1 MLNFIPRI
9 QHFAAV
15 LLLRTWAFWSVAAPV
30 GMTGLCLL
38 LVAGLAALAG
48 APIGTVVT
56 GFLVDV
62 QEPLAQVST
71 QLWMTA
77 FILMALFYGVSRQ
90 LVRRT
95 LKNPL
100 SAPLAE
106 LVAHIGQK
114 IRRMLFHLAIT
125 DNSTA
130 PTPNIFPSNIL
141 ETRGQPPLVA
151 LLAGTMP
158 RLE

>member
-1 MLNFIPRI
+1 MLNFIPRN

-38 LVAGLAALAG
+38 LLAGLAALAG

-71 QLWMTA
+71 QL
-77 FILMALFYGVSRQ
+77 
-90 LVRRT
+90 
-95 LKNPL
+95 
-100 SAPLAE
+100 
-106 LVAHIGQK
+106 
-114 IRRMLFHLAIT
+114 
-125 DNSTA
+125 
-130 PTPNIFPSNIL
+130 
-141 ETRGQPPLVA
+141 
-151 LLAGTMP
+151 
-158 RLE
+158 

>member
-1 MLNFIPRI
+1 MLNFIPRN

-38 LVAGLAALAG
+38 LLAGLAG

-77 FILMALFYGVSRQ
+77 FFLMALFYGVSRQ
-90 LVRRT
+90 LIRRT

-106 LVAHIGQK
+106 LVAYIGQK

-125 DNSTA
+125 NNSTA
-130 PTPNIFPSNIL
+130 PPHNIFPSNIL
-141 ETRGQPPLVA
+141 ESRGQPPLVA